1 MSVVGSLRPAGLG
14 FAPKRTRDGEKQTC
28 GMHGCREV
36 PTGRKPYC
44 IEHLDQ
50 LPYVQWLMGELHRR
64 EEEADQA
71 AKRRPI
77 DPDGPLARDIR
88 GQLALHGTMT
98 FGRLSRELL
107 VSVPEIETY
116 VRALERAGIVE
127 TSKLRD
133 RQGRVRPTVAL
144 TGQGLRAA
152 S

>member
-1 MSVVGSLRPAGLG
+1 MSVVGTLRPGGVG
-14 FAPKRTRDGEKQTC
+14 FAPKRTRDAERQMC
-28 GMHGCREV
+28 GVRGCKEV

-44 IEHLDQ
+44 IDHLDQ
-50 LPYVQWLMGELHRR
+50 LPYVQWLLGELHRR
-64 EEEADQA
+64 DEEADQA

-107 VSVPEIETY
+107 VSVAEIETY

-144 TGQGLRAA
+144 KGHGFRAA
-152 S
+152 G